1 MTPRF
6 VFLFL
11 ACAGLGLAQE
21 GWAQLQARVVRQ
33 GQELRV
39 DVLRDGTVRL
49 GPPGSSPTRSTLTP
63 ELRQLLEAAIGR
75 AKPSEGSGS
84 GERYTV
90 DGQAVDG
97 RRLRGVLGVIAESAE
112 RGVEPEATRI
122 RGKLENDGR
131 TLVTHEGTRYA
142 LTGVHSGWEQA
153 LELIPSAQV
162 DVLVWP
168 GTQEAVVT
176 GIQVYATKDSV
187 PLGAASYEVVDVIG
201 LTSVPERTV
210 QRLMGPR
217 AIGGRV
223 LLVRDARGRTG
234 TLHDPGSARAPRD
247 YELAARAELER
258 EIAAEQDAPS
268 TPGLVGSLGG

>member
-1 MTPRF
+1 MTLRY
-6 VFLFL
+6 VSLFL

-49 GPPGSSPTRSTLTP
+49 GPPGSSPTRSSLTP
-63 ELRQLLEAAIGR
+63 ELRRLLDAAIGR
-75 AKPSEGSGS
+75 AKPSEGREP

-90 DGQAVDG
+90 DGQTVDG
-97 RRLRGVLGVIAESAE
+97 RRLRGVLDVVAESAE
-112 RGVEPEATRI
+112 RGVEPEAARVC
-122 RGKLENDGR
+122 GKLEDDGR
-131 TLVTHEGTRYA
+131 TLLTREGTRYA
-142 LTGVHSGWEQA
+142 LRGIHGGWDKA

-162 DVLVWP
+162 EVLVWP
-168 GTQEAVVT
+168 GTREAVVT
-176 GIQVYATKDSV
+176 GIQVFSTQESV

-234 TLHDPGSARAPRD
+234 ALHDPGSARAPRD

-258 EIAAEQDAPS
+258 EVAQEQDAP